1 MRFQRSFTSAFETR
15 SVALFTALLL
25 GSAAASAQ
33 STAQPMTNA
42 PAAAT
47 SAPAASASADA
58 FKRADTNGDQRLSR
72 EEAKQL
78 PAVAQN
84 FDRLDA
90 DKDGSVSLAEF
101 EKGVK
106 AN

>member
-1 MRFQRSFTSAFETR
+1 MRFQRHLPSAFDAR
-15 SVALFTALLL
+15 SVTLFAALLV

-33 STAQPMTNA
+33 STAQPMATP
-42 PAAAT
+42 PAAAA
-47 SAPAASASADA
+47 SAAASGDA
-58 FKRADTNGDQRLSR
+58 FKRADANGDQRLSR

-78 PAVAQN
+78 PVVAQN
-84 FDRLDA
+84 FERLDT

>member
-1 MRFQRSFTSAFETR
+1 MRFQRSFTTAFEAR

-33 STAQPMTNA
+33 STAQPMTNPPAATA
-42 PAAAT
+42 PAAG
-47 SAPAASASADA
+47 ASAEA
-58 FKRADTNGDQRLSR
+58 FKRADANGDQRLSR
-72 EEAKQL
+72 DEAKQL

-84 FDRLDA
+84 FDRLDS
-90 DKDGSVSLAEF
+90 DKDGSISLAEF

>member
-1 MRFQRSFTSAFETR
+1 MRFQRRLIPSFEAR
-15 SVALFTALLL
+15 SVALFAALLV

-33 STAQPMTNA
+33 STTQPMATP
-42 PAAAT
+42 PAAAA
-47 SAPAASASADA
+47 APASDA

-72 EEAKQL
+72 EEARQL

-90 DKDGSVSLAEF
+90 DKDGSISLAEF